1 MDAVELLGV
10 FLSEDQRILRW
21 EVRWGESIPVAF
33 TAVLSRF
40 LTHSL
45 PNKNHQDGINWA
57 QATVVAL
64 PFKQLSFVKALRS
77 TDTPLT
83 AL

>member
-1 MDAVELLGV
+1 MDAVELLGGGAV

-33 TAVLSRF
+33 TAVLSCF
-40 LTHSL
+40 LTHFL

-57 QATVVAL
+57 QATVIGT
-64 PFKQLSFVKALRS
+64 PFQTVIICQSP
-77 TDTPLT
+77 PLN
-83 AL
+83 